1 MVNKLFNVEI
11 MSQVDRY
18 DAYCEKKTLIQDTGL
33 IILYCVRLP
42 RFFVFKCEGPETVT

>member
-18 DAYCEKKTLIQDTGL
+18 DAYCEKKHSSKIPGL
-33 IILYCVRLP
+33 LYCVRLP